1 MEKAT
6 NSLIKELRRLKKET
20 SLLFL
25 DNLKIIKD
33 AIAKGVKPLYILVD
47 DEKLNIWGEKYHVY
61 KTDSTTIKMLADT
74 VTPQGVVCVAEY
86 IQHMVEKPTTN
97 FLVLDGIQDP
107 GNAGTLIRTACACGF
122 KSIFMLDCVSVRN
135 SKLVRSSVGTIFDEK
150 IYEVPREKFIELASK
165 WQLCLLK
172 ADMHG
177 ENIFKKSFTQP
188 VGVVMGNE
196 GNGISDE
203 ISKLC
208 TLTVSIPMEKEVESL
223 NVATSG
229 SIIMYQIAK
238 DLFDK

>member
-25 DNLKIIKD
+25 DNFKIIKD
-33 AIAKGVKPLYILVD
+33 AISKGLQPKYILVD
-47 DEKLNIWGEKYHVY
+47 DEKLNIWGEKYPVY

-74 VTPQGVVCVAEY
+74 KTPQGVVCIAEY
-86 IQHMVEKPTTN
+86 IQDIVSKPTTN

-122 KSIFMLDCVSVRN
+122 KSVFMLDSVSLTN
-135 SKLVRSSVGTIFDEK
+135 PKLVRSSVGTIFDEN
-150 IYEVPREKFIELASK
+150 IYQMSREKFIELASK
-165 WQLCLLK
+165 WQLCMLK

-177 ENIFKKSFTQP
+177 ENIFKKSITAP

-203 ISKLC
+203 ISNLC

-223 NVATSG
+223 NVAVSG

-238 DLFDK
+238 NLFDK